1 VKVARSRARTGGWN
15 RALPIVVCMTLLGG
29 TAFSARAAVS
39 PPSLKGEILTGTN
52 GSGTDCKIVRGVSR
66 QFTYTV
72 SGTAS
77 GPFPGTFTESATY
90 YETNGGT
97 FNATFTIDSPAGQIS
112 GTKTAHNVGMG
123 CLNGSGSFIA
133 DRYILTYTAQIQT
146 KDGTFT
152 DQGPSAAEMCG
163 PNRFNV
169 CFAGYGEWE
178 LTLGQFREEY
188 GPDLLP
194 PTETAPVHTLAA
206 ARLLGTTAIPVR
218 LAWLALD
225 FDGVAKY
232 ELQESN
238 DGGATFTDVPLPTVS
253 TRTKIVYLDPGA
265 NRYQFRVR
273 ATDRAGNVSAW
284 ASGPV
289 FTVSAFQESS
299 PAISYKGTW
308 QTGPLSRAYGGS
320 VSHTRTAFRAAT
332 FSVPA
337 GTRNLAWIAAATPA
351 RGQADVFLDGDQ
363 LRDRVAT
370 VDLYSPTVRNR
381 AIVFK
386 EKDLSPLTSHTLK
399 VRVLGTKNASS
410 TRARVDIDA
419 FVTTS

>member
-1 VKVARSRARTGGWN
+1 
-15 RALPIVVCMTLLGG
+15 MTLLGG
-29 TAFSARAAVS
+29 TAFSARASVS
-39 PPSLKGEILTGTN
+39 PPSLQREILTGTS
-52 GSGTDCKIVRGVSR
+52 GSGTDCKIVRGISR

-97 FNATFTIDSPAGQIS
+97 FNANFTIDSPAGQIS
-112 GTKTAHNVGMG
+112 GTKTAHNVAMS
-123 CLNGSGSFIA
+123 CLSGLGTFLA
-133 DRYILTYTAQIQT
+133 DRYILSYTAQIQT
-146 KDGTFT
+146 TDGTFT

-163 PNRFNV
+163 PSRTNV

-178 LTLGQFREEY
+178 LTPGQFREEY
-188 GPDLLP
+188 GPDFLP

-206 ARLLGTTAIPVR
+206 DRLLGTTAIPVR
-218 LAWLALD
+218 LAWWA
-225 FDGVAKY
+225 FDIGTVAKY

-238 DGGATFTDVPLPTVS
+238 DGGATFTDVPLPTAL

-265 NRYQFRVR
+265 NRYQFKTR
-273 ATDRAGNVSAW
+273 ATDGAGNVSAW
-284 ASGPV
+284 VAGPV

-308 QTGPLSRAYGGS
+308 HTEPLSRAYGGS

-337 GTRNLAWIAAATPA
+337 GTRNLAWIAPTTPA
-351 RGQADVFLDGDQ
+351 RGQADVFLDGDR
-363 LRDRVAT
+363 LADRVAT
-370 VDLYSPTVRNR
+370 VDLYSPTVKNR
-381 AIVFK
+381 TIAFK

-410 TRARVDIDA
+410 TSARVDIDA